1 MSPLALSELVN
12 APDTQLVKLHDE
24 LHDDLLASTRLFK
37 SWYHEQLVVEMEAKG
52 LSHYERDDL
61 DELGEL
67 PDYELASGV
76 AENHVHQTMLFED
89 GCGFT
94 DVVGDHYHMISGGQF
109 SITFVGVGI
118 GATKSSATKSH
129 DHSLKL
135 PSGFGVKP
143 ENKKADVGLA
153 FLEKMSK
160 SWGSLSLSGGHVAK
174 AQGHTHKVVILDPKA
189 GDGQTSF
196 DLEHNHWVFGWGVQE
211 ADDHVHDLD
220 PESLTEMSGSFDVV
234 ETQVVEEQ
242 PKSVPEQV
250 EGKEYKSFITLE
262 FGEWSSAGHGT
273 PKAVSPERRSKL
285 SSLEAWELWGS
296 EHQPLLITPVLHGLE
311 CQAHVQLVKGRVQ
324 VLVFADGRDVT
335 DKMAGLAGTLRSI
348 NVEEG
353 DYVILSGVLTSRS
366 DRVNAT
372 SLMKHDVNEGTASM
386 TGVFYVEDCWYDGV
400 PMTRQTAEQRR
411 KRANNLLAMTTTHGL
426 KLLPSGVAYDETK
439 ALRVTEKSSTFEGAH
454 AVRWRSAESTL
465 EDGPEELLIY

>member
-1 MSPLALSELVN
+1 MKLLALSELTS
-12 APDTQLVKLHDE
+12 ASDTTLVKLHDQ
-24 LHDDLLASTRLFK
+24 LHDDLASFTKTFK
-37 SWYHEQLVVEMEAKG
+37 SWYHEQLVAEMEAKG

-67 PDYELASGV
+67 PDYELPSGTSDS
-76 AENHVHQTMLFED
+76 HFHQTMLFES
-89 GCGFT
+89 GLGFT
-94 DVVGDHYHMISGGQF
+94 DVVSGHYHLISGGK
-109 SITFVGVGI
+109 ILKTGE
-118 GATKSSATKSH
+118 H
-129 DHSLKL
+129 EHSLKL
-135 PSGFGVKP
+135 PHGFGVKP
-143 ENKKADVGLA
+143 ENKKADIAQA
-153 FLEKMSK
+153 FLERMSK
-160 SWGSLSLSGGHVAK
+160 SWSSLSLSGGHVAK

-211 ADDHVHDLD
+211 SDDHVHDLD

-234 ETQVVEEQ
+234 ETQIVEEQ
-242 PKSVPEQV
+242 PKSVPKPV
-250 EGKEYKSFITLE
+250 EPKEYKSFITLE

-273 PKAVSPERRSKL
+273 PKAVSPERRLKL

-324 VLVFADGRDVT
+324 VLVFADGSDVT

-426 KLLPSGVAYDETK
+426 KLLPSGVAYDEAK